1 MAETTERRIRLLN
14 ALSRR
19 RYDTVA
25 NLAVEFG
32 VSERTI
38 RRDIESLSV
47 IEPIYTKTGRYA
59 GGVYMLEGCYTDH
72 KNLNAAQKNVL
83 QRIVT
88 CAQNGIEIV
97 LSEVEINHLNDIIKS
112 FSVLH

>member
-1 MAETTERRIRLLN
+1 MAETAERRIKLLN

-38 RRDIESLSV
+38 RRDIESLST
-47 IEPIYTKTGRYA
+47 IEPIYTQTGRYA
-59 GGVYMLEGCYTDH
+59 GGVYMLEGYYTDR
-72 KNLNAAQKNVL
+72 KSLNADQKNVL
-83 QRIVT
+83 ERIVT
-88 CAQNGIEIV
+88 CAQKGFDIV
-97 LSEVEINHLNDIIKS
+97 LSEAEINHLNDIIKT
-112 FSVLH
+112 FSILH